1 MGTKNNVK
9 EQGRMGEPKKAKTKE
24 FKKEFCEEWDK
35 LREFFA
41 KYSNLDEVRI
51 VPEDSE
57 REA

>member
-1 MGTKNNVK
+1 
-9 EQGRMGEPKKAKTKE
+9 MGEPKKAKTKE